1 MQTAPL
7 LSRFKAFVVDLFI
20 ILMPILYIT
29 TYLILD
35 GKEDFQQNQIAIFL
49 CSLLFGVILSIFFAK
64 TAQSPGYKAYDL
76 WLVDDITKKNPNFL
90 KLILRYIIFLFSCA
104 FLFGIILA
112 FLRKDRKTLHDLLT
126 KTSVLTKK

>member
-20 ILMPILYIT
+20 ILMPILYIM

-35 GKEDFQQNQIAIFL
+35 GKDDFQQNQFAIFL

-64 TAQSPGYKAYDL
+64 NGQSPGYRAYDL
-76 WLVDDITKKNPNFL
+76 WLVDDKTKKNPNFI

-104 FLFGIILA
+104 FVFGIVLA
-112 FLRKDRKTLHDLLT
+112 LIRKDKKNLHDLLT
-126 KTSVLTKK
+126 KTTPLIKQ

>member
-20 ILMPILYIT
+20 ILMPILYIM

-35 GKEDFQQNQIAIFL
+35 GKDDFQQNQFAIFI

-64 TAQSPGYKAYDL
+64 NGQSPGYRAYDL
-76 WLVDDITKKNPNFL
+76 WLVDDKTKKNPNFI

-104 FLFGIILA
+104 FVFGIVLA
-112 FLRKDRKTLHDLLT
+112 LIRKDKKNLHDLLT
-126 KTSVLTKK
+126 KTTPLIKQ